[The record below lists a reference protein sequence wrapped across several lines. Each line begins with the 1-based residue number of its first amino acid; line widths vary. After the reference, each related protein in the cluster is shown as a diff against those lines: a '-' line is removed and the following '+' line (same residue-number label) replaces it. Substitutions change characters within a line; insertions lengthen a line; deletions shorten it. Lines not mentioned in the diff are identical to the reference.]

1 MNKMVIQYQ
10 TDQVLTNQNSLTE
23 MNRQLR
29 KIETPHNQTT
39 HNKTTQRKH

>member
-1 MNKMVIQYQ
+1 MQYQ
-10 TDQVLTNQNSLTE
+10 IHQVLTNKKSLTE

-39 HNKTTQRKH
+39 HNQITQSKH